1 MFICPVCKKE
11 CSDYDAL
18 IVCVTAHKKAE
29 EDQKKQ
35 LLKAEQDKRLKE
47 VNDAYDTA
55 SKSYE
60 SANKIAQAYIKD
72 YPNAKLSKYIELP
85 FGRLIYSDGFSL
97 DNLLRD
103 LRSAFDYTG
112 KAGF

>member
-1 MFICPVCKKE
+1 MFVCPVCKKE
-11 CSDYDAL
+11 CSNFDAL
-18 IVCVTAHKKAE
+18 IACATAHKKAE
-29 EDQKKQ
+29 EDQKRQ
-35 LLKAEQDKRLKE
+35 LLKAEQDNRLKE
-47 VNDAYDTA
+47 VNDAYDVATKA
-55 SKSYE
+55 YQD
-60 SANKIAQAYIKD
+60 ANAIAQKYMKD

-97 DNLLRD
+97 DNLFRD